1 MQELD
6 ICQLPAGRNAV
17 MKRAAIY
24 VRVST
29 LEQAQEGYSIGEQK
43 ERLIA
48 YCKAHDWII
57 ANIYVDGGYSGSNL
71 NRPGIQ
77 KLMQETEEFDVVLV
91 YKLDRLSRSQR
102 DTLYLI
108 EEIFMPSG
116 VDFVSM
122 QECFDTSSPFGKAMI
137 GLLAVFAQ
145 LEREQIKERT
155 KMGRMARAKQGYYH
169 GGGHIPVGYE
179 YIDGKL
185 VINPYEADQV
195 RKIYEWYI
203 SGESINSITL
213 KLQEAKYT
221 TKYGEYKS
229 WSSVRYILNNDTYLG
244 KVHFG
249 DIVSENAHEPIITED
264 QFMTAKKMQKKR
276 SSKYRNNFKANNL
289 LTGMM
294 FCAKCGSRYY
304 LRHCGGYAYY
314 ACYSRTRQSPKMAKA
329 DKCTN
334 KIWRCDALE
343 ALLDERVTEL
353 FKSPELVKQIS
364 SAKPPK
370 PVKSNDNTII
380 EKRIKEIDKQ
390 IGKLMQLYQLDDMP
404 ADVLGNNISKLYNE
418 KTSLQQSIVKEETNE
433 KELTFDLAMEL
444 LKDASN
450 IWEFADRG
458 QKRRILQSIIDRIV
472 IDEENIKIEWAF

>member
-108 EEIFMPSG
+108 EEVFLPHG

-294 FCAKCGSRYY
+294 FCEKCGSRYY

-370 PVKSNDNTII
+370 PVKSNDNKII

-418 KTSLQQSIVKEETNE
+418 KTSLQQSIIKEETNE